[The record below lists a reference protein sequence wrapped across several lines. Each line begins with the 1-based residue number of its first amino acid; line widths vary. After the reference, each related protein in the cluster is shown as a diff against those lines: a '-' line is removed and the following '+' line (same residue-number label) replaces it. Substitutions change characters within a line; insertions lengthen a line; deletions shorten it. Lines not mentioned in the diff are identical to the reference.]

1 MVTLHYKVVMS
12 AIGSDSPSHDTLQ
25 NDQLAH
31 SEHVLLF
38 FFVSISQYHHIQ
50 QFLLS
55 CKF

>member
-38 FFVSISQYHHIQ
+38 FFRFYLSVSSHPTVST
-50 QFLLS
+50 FL
-55 CKF
+55 